1 MTNRTWVAIAVLL
14 VLAMSLTSWRAL
26 ARAGESTVTPP
37 ADEAPQ
43 TQAPPE
49 LKALPP
55 KLTMKKS
62 AEAQRVTLS
71 GTGFEQGLSVRME
84 TPGGYYIVT
93 FGPNALTSVTEDTI
107 ELDPELSEAGTY
119 LFYVVNPDRQ
129 RSNAIALRVR

>member
-1 MTNRTWVAIAVLL
+1 MTKRAWVTIAVLL
-14 VLAMSLTSWRAL
+14 GLTLSLTSWRAL
-26 ARAGESTVTPP
+26 ARASEATLTP

-49 LKALPP
+49 LKALPA
-55 KLTMKKS
+55 KLTLKKS
-62 AEAQRVTLS
+62 AEPQRVTLTGS
-71 GTGFEQGLSVRME
+71 GFENGLSVRME

-107 ELDPELSEAGTY
+107 ELEPELNETGNY
-119 LFYVVNPDRQ
+119 LLYVVNPDRQ